1 MHEITEGSV
10 LYQELAIQEI
20 TRGYKLAARL
30 QTFIPKGEPQLE
42 LVGVLLEEVL
52 QALSMALSML
62 KKSSN
67 TCTQAQTSSEQII
80 SETSSASFSD
90 QGSTEA
96 PEEVK
101 IPASTSIVCGKRQRQ
116 QRLKTMDSWT
126 KVTYAPHDDGHQW
139 RKYGQ
144 KNIQKF
150 KLEGLSYYRCTYK
163 DEGCQATKH
172 VQQKD
177 KNDPPLFLVTYYEQH
192 NCKTNNNPMIIT
204 PQITQDPLLP
214 VEPNLFSFE
223 SNANMLFC
231 NQEKAMFRVSTTDQ
245 QNSDQERG
253 DLQNM
258 IIDQTARG
266 SVVNSEQ
273 CLEAIPNSSVED
285 FSLSACMSPPW
296 EAMIMDYLKMDSFG
310 LPPLHEGFSSF

>member
-1 MHEITEGSV
+1 MHEIIERSV

-42 LVGVLLEEVL
+42 LVGILLEEVL

-62 KKSSN
+62 KKSGN
-67 TCTQAQTSSEQII
+67 TCTQTKASREQIV

-101 IPASTSIVCGKRQRQ
+101 IPTSANIVCGKRERQ
-116 QRLKTMDSWT
+116 QRLKTMDPWT

-144 KNIQKF
+144 KNLQKS
-150 KLEGLSYYRCTYK
+150 KLARSYYRCTYK

-177 KNDPPLFLVTYYEQH
+177 NNDPPLFLVTYYEQH
-192 NCKTNNNPMIIT
+192 TCKTSNNPMIIT

-223 SNANMLFC
+223 SKANKFFSY
-231 NQEKAMFRVSTTDQ
+231 QEGQCSRSQ
-245 QNSDQERG
+245 QLINKTLTQKE
-253 DLQNM
+253 L
-258 IIDQTARG
+258 T
-266 SVVNSEQ
+266 
-273 CLEAIPNSSVED
+273 
-285 FSLSACMSPPW
+285 F
-296 EAMIMDYLKMDSFG
+296 KM
-310 LPPLHEGFSSF
+310 

>member
-1 MHEITEGSV
+1 MCF
-10 LYQELAIQEI
+10 LF
-20 TRGYKLAARL
+20 R
-30 QTFIPKGEPQLE
+30 
-42 LVGVLLEEVL
+42 
-52 QALSMALSML
+52 
-62 KKSSN
+62 
-67 TCTQAQTSSEQII
+67 
-80 SETSSASFSD
+80 
-90 QGSTEA
+90 
-96 PEEVK
+96 
-101 IPASTSIVCGKRQRQ
+101 
-116 QRLKTMDSWT
+116 
-126 KVTYAPHDDGHQW
+126 
-139 RKYGQ
+139 
-144 KNIQKF
+144 
-150 KLEGLSYYRCTYK
+150 SYYRCTYK

-177 KNDPPLFLVTYYEQH
+177 NNDPPLFLVTYYEQH
-192 NCKTNNNPMIIT
+192 TCKTNNNPMIIT
-204 PQITQDPLLP
+204 PQITQGPLLP

-245 QNSDQERG
+245 QNSDQERV

-310 LPPLHEGFSSF
+310 LPPLHEGFSVL